1 MEYGGEYYE
10 MVLVYVDDLFVIS
23 HEPFKL
29 FNGIQENSRV
39 RMTTSSYEVYILEES

>member
-1 MEYGGEYYE
+1 MEYGDEYYE

-29 FNGIQENSRV
+29 FNGIQENFKCKNDDV
-39 RMTTSSYEVYILEES
+39 KP